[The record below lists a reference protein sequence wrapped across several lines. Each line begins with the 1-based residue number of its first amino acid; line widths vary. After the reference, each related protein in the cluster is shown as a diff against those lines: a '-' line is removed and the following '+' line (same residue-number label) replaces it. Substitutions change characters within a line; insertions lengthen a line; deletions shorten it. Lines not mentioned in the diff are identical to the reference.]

1 MGRFDNIKTAIDTN
15 IKTNGNQ
22 SITGAVLNSV
32 MKQTVDSVDTE
43 LTELES
49 QVEKKQD
56 ALVDGENIKTINE
69 QSILGKGNIV
79 IQGSGES
86 YDDTE
91 IKNQITQK
99 QDRLISGTN
108 IKTINNQS
116 ILGEGNITIQGGNG
130 DPESS
135 NKGSY
140 VERLEIKINF
150 EGELSEEDMAHNAEV
165 FAKASSGDNYIY
177 WTNWMGVE
185 TSSIMC
191 IPPMEDY
198 PVFNFVVKGMN
209 MSDIPILTDFIIELY
224 EDGSITTY
232 PYPQQEPIFPIQ
244 IEGTFSD
251 FKNALGANDLSSY
264 TLSSPTAYAAPHFS
278 GLPVFGKIDVG
289 SEHVTVQNS
298 TGELEEYRFNILFPY
313 GNRIR
318 SRYIASEEDDR
329 VYCAI
334 IEGAI
339 LGIDGYYEK
348 EKSNRRIFSGNRDI
362 DDWIDISTFRV
373 SDGGYRY
380 YTPISSFR
388 ELGSSDEVLSYT
400 ITIYRND
407 KFEKWKFNN
416 DGTVE
421 QLS

>member
-1 MGRFDNIKTAIDTN
+1 MTTQELKQYID
-15 IKTNGNQ
+15 KVLGNNLRCLLP
-22 SITGAVLNSV
+22 SYWWKKAFGAVID
-32 MKQTVDSVDTE
+32 KVD
-43 LTELES
+43 
-49 QVEKKQD
+49 EKLD
-56 ALVDGENIKTINE
+56 AANIKTINGE
-69 QSILGKGNIV
+69 SILGSGNIA
-79 IQGSGES
+79 IKGGGES

-91 IKNQITQK
+91 IKNQIAKK
-99 QDRLISGTN
+99 QDELISGTN
-108 IKTINNQS
+108 IKTINKQS
-116 ILGEGNITIQGGNG
+116 ILGEGNITIPGGSG
-130 DPESS
+130 DTESS
-135 NKGSY
+135 NNGSY
-140 VERLEIKINF
+140 VKRLEIKINF

-185 TSSIMC
+185 TSSIIC

-209 MSDIPILTDFIIELY
+209 MSDIPIITNFIIELY
-224 EDGSITTY
+224 EDGSIITY
-232 PYPQQEPIFPIQ
+232 PYPYQDAILPIQ

-251 FKNALGANDLSSY
+251 FKNALGPNDLSSY
-264 TLSSPTAYAAPHFS
+264 NPSSPTAYAAPYFS
-278 GLPVFGKIDVG
+278 GLPTFGKIDVG
-289 SEHVTVQNS
+289 SEYVMVQNS
-298 TGELEEYRFNILFPY
+298 TGEWEEYRFNILFPY

-373 SDGGYRY
+373 SDGSYRY
-380 YTPISSFR
+380 YTPISSSR

-416 DGTVE
+416 DGTAE